1 MIEIKAKIDP
11 MANTVTIVR
20 DKQYPFID
28 PLQEL
33 NDWLDATSQIAQ
45 RAMKYQE
52 MNKRDMVNY
61 CGNYLK
67 GKI

>member
-1 MIEIKAKIDP
+1 MIEIKATIDP
-11 MANTVTIVR
+11 IT
-20 DKQYPFID
+20 DKISIQRGATD
-28 PLQEL
+28 PMEEL
-33 NDWLDATSQIAQ
+33 DNYLAVVSVVAK